1 MKIINNKFEKREEC
15 YTYVKENI
23 IITCPVCNGIG
34 KIYYNGCKIPCKKCG
49 TSGKI
54 IEKQVIPQKVRIRKI
69 ITTWKRIATIKYKV
83 DSIGDHIFYIKNR
96 EESSLFKTFEECEQ
110 KCKEINQGNNNTN
123 WKKI

>member
-1 MKIINNKFEKREEC
+1 MKIINNKFEMGEEC

-23 IITCPVCNGIG
+23 IITCPVCNGTG

-69 ITTWKRIATIKYKV
+69 ITAWKRIATIKYKV
-83 DSIGDHIFYIKNR
+83 DSIGDHIDIKNR
-96 EESSLFKTFEECEQ
+96 TESSLFKTLAECEQ
-110 KCKEINQGNNNTN
+110 KCKEINQGNCNIN